1 MRRFLAGML
10 LGIASMYWYA
20 YEKEPFLAS
29 VKGWFADASHDD
41 DAPTKIDKVFSR
53 RR

>member
-20 YEKEPFLAS
+20 YEKEPFFQA

-41 DAPTKIDKVFSR
+41 GAPAKIDRVFSR